1 MNKIIL
7 KGRLISD
14 PELRK
19 TPNDVPIC
27 NFCIAVNRRFSKD
40 ETDFINC
47 DAWRRTADF
56 INNYFKKGQEILII
70 GELHIEKYEK
80 EGEKKISAK
89 VVVEEADFCGSKT
102 QNQPSGNSKTEATS
116 IDDILP
122 NELMETLPDVE
133 DIPFF

>member
-14 PELRK
+14 PEFKK
-19 TPNDVPIC
+19 TPNDVSIC

-47 DAWRRTADF
+47 DAWRKTAEF

-80 EGEKKISAK
+80 DGEKKISAK

-102 QNQPSGNSKTEATS
+102 QNQPNGNGKTEATS
-116 IDDILP
+116 IDDISP

-133 DIPFF
+133 DISFF

>member
-19 TPNDVPIC
+19 TPNDVSIC
-27 NFCIAVNRRFSKD
+27 TFCIAVNRRFSKD

-47 DAWRRTADF
+47 DAWRKTGDF

-80 EGEKKISAK
+80 DGERKTSAK
-89 VVVEEADFCGSKT
+89 VVVDEADFCGSKKD
-102 QNQPSGNSKTEATS
+102 NSSANGSLVADENNYELINDDFLGNPLM
-116 IDDILP
+116 DDTDLP
-122 NELMETLPDVE
+122 
-133 DIPFF
+133 F

>member
-19 TPNDVPIC
+19 TPNDVSIC
-27 NFCIAVNRRFSKD
+27 TFCIAVNRRFSKD

-47 DAWRRTADF
+47 DAWRKTGDF
-56 INNYFKKGQEILII
+56 INKYFKKGQEILII

-80 EGEKKISAK
+80 DGEKKTTAK
-89 VVVEEADFCGSKT
+89 VVVDEADFCGSKT
-102 QNQPSGNSKTEATS
+102 QNQSSDNESTNATS
-116 IDDILP
+116 IEDISTS
-122 NELMETLPDVE
+122 ELMETLPDVE
-133 DIPFF
+133 DISFF